1 LDKAL
6 LLATAK
12 AASTSHDTP
21 CPASAGN
28 STYLFPGSF
37 HWQIEPWRPGKKRHK
52 TVLVFLRGERRNMAN
67 QSPRSLVWGFIAGA
81 IAVVT
86 VHEIVNFV
94 LLQAGV
100 FPRIPWSMEP
110 AAMTGL
116 PQILADAFWG
126 GLWGILFALIINCI
140 PGRSPAI
147 KGLVFGVVG
156 PAILGVFILVPLI
169 TGRFPLFFG
178 GDPKL
183 IVSVLLILAAFGA
196 GMGWLY
202 GLFTRRVA

>member
-1 LDKAL
+1 MKDVSVKNLIL
-6 LLATAK
+6 
-12 AASTSHDTP
+12 
-21 CPASAGN
+21 
-28 STYLFPGSF
+28 
-37 HWQIEPWRPGKKRHK
+37 
-52 TVLVFLRGERRNMAN
+52 
-67 QSPRSLVWGFIAGA
+67 GFVAGA

-100 FPRIPWSMEP
+100 FPRVPWSMEP

-116 PQILADAFWG
+116 PQIVSDAFWG
-126 GLWGILFALIINCI
+126 GLWGVLFALIVDSI
-140 PGRSPAI
+140 PGGSFTI
-147 KGLVFGVVG
+147 KGLIFGIVG
-156 PAILGVFILVPLI
+156 PAIIGVFILVPLI

-183 IVSVLLILAAFGA
+183 IGSVLLILAAFGA

-202 GLFTRRVA
+202 GLFTSRTAHA